1 MTRADAVE
9 TQAQRRATVLTVGSR
24 GNYLYKV
31 LAVTSYYGNIF
42 AFCHISV
49 SFAVFKDEEKT
60 ADKLNF
66 FIFSLSKQ
74 KNL

>member
-9 TQAQRRATVLTVGSR
+9 TRRANGLPFGSR
-24 GNYLYKV
+24 GNYLFKV

-66 FIFSLSKQ
+66 FVFLFD
-74 KNL
+74 